1 MNNFYYVIETRPEII
16 NINMINFN
24 KTRDMSLFNTIS
36 GMIYGSNTEEAL
48 AAVAQN
54 PFVALQSTYDGWT
67 LLMSACN
74 SESDNP
80 QLVQFL
86 LKKGANVNAQNK
98 DGWNALMWASA
109 KGYISTCA
117 ILLEHG
123 ANPDYRI
130 EYVSAFMM
138 AAREGYLQIC
148 LLFISYNADL
158 MMVVRNQTVLDWY
171 GYECSDK
178 VTSSERKEHR
188 NILLTAF
195 DRQQRWNRRWPIMN
209 VIFGC
214 EFRILDSRIKLRRK
228 KAQHCKKRREAL
240 RRLFLRELEP
250 VLLDTPKKRCAYYM
264 RVIFECDDFL
274 WNILS
279 FL

>member
-1 MNNFYYVIETRPEII
+1 MSYLSKLFLGIMNFDNTM
-16 NINMINFN
+16 N
-24 KTRDMSLFNTIS
+24 MSLFNTIS
-36 GMIYGSNTEEAL
+36 NMIYANNTEEAL
-48 AAVAQN
+48 ATVAQN

-74 SESDNP
+74 SKSDNP

-86 LKKGANVNAQNK
+86 LKKGANVNAKNN

-109 KGYISTCA
+109 KGHILKCT
-117 ILLEHG
+117 ILLEYG
-123 ANPDYRI
+123 ANPNYRI

-138 AAREGYLQIC
+138 VARQGCLQIC
-148 LLFISYNADL
+148 LLFISYRANL
-158 MMVVRNQTVLDWY
+158 MMVIQDRTVLDWY
-171 GYECSDK
+171 SCGYGIKLS
-178 VTSSERKEHR
+178 SSERKEHR
-188 NILLTAF
+188 NILLAAF

-214 EFRILDSRIKLRRK
+214 SFRILDSRIKLRRK

-250 VLLDTPKKRCAYYM
+250 VSLDTPEKRRAYYM
-264 RVIFECDDFL
+264 RVIFGCDDFL

>member
-1 MNNFYYVIETRPEII
+1 MNDFGYVIETRPDII
-16 NINMINFN
+16 NIKNFN

-36 GMIYGSNTEEAL
+36 SMIYGNKTEEAI

-54 PFVALQSTYDGWT
+54 PFVALQSSYYGWT

-86 LKKGANVNAQNK
+86 LKKGANVNAKND

-148 LLFISYNADL
+148 LLFISYFANL
-158 MMVVRNQTVLDWY
+158 MMVVRDQTVLDWY
-171 GYECSDK
+171 GCGYGIKLS
-178 VTSSERKEHR
+178 SSERKEHR

-195 DRQQRWNRRWPIMN
+195 ERQQRWNRRWPIMN

-228 KAQHCKKRREAL
+228 KAQHCKKRRESL
-240 RRLFLRELEP
+240 QRLFLQELEP
-250 VLLDTPKKRCAYYM
+250 VLLDTPEQRHAYYM
-264 RVIFECDDFL
+264 RVIFGCNDFL

-279 FL
+279 FV